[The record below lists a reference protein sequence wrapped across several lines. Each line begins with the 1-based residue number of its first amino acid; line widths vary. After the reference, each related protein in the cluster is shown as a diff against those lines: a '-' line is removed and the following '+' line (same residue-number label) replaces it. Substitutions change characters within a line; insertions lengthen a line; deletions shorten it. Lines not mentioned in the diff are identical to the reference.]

1 MLNKNRFLY
10 SFLFSC
16 IKGIIYKN
24 DENLETSFHLNFARL
39 PLGWNLR
46 YSCKYYIAKRLVKLL
61 FTNLPFVRIIWKILN
76 KMTRFP
82 TTKTCIVGNE
92 AFTEMRLSTKWTF
105 SSNFWRVLKSILL
118 GGVKGGFSFPGL
130 VELHCLASILFQRCF
145 HFSTFL
151 NVFFY
156 SFSKYN
162 QILVVLNSRSSQ
174 TLSNFEIQPF
184 AKLPTNFDELV

>member
-16 IKGIIYKN
+16 IKVIIYKN
-24 DENLETSFHLNFARL
+24 DENLETLFHLNFARL
-39 PLGWNLR
+39 PLGWNIR
-46 YSCKYYIAKRLVKLL
+46 YSCKYYITKRLAKLL
-61 FTNLPFVRIIWKILN
+61 FTNLPFVRIIWTILN

-82 TTKTCIVGNE
+82 TTKTCTVGNE
-92 AFTEMRLSTKWTF
+92 AFAEIRLSIMWTF
-105 SSNFWRVLKSILL
+105 SSSFWWVLKSIFL

-130 VELHCLASILFQRCF
+130 VKLHCLASIMFQCCF
-145 HFSTFL
+145 HFITFL

-184 AKLPTNFDELV
+184 AKLPINFYELV

>member
-16 IKGIIYKN
+16 IKAIIYKN
-24 DENLETSFHLNFARL
+24 DKNLETSFHLNFARL

-46 YSCKYYIAKRLVKLL
+46 YLCKYYIAKCLAKLL

-82 TTKTCIVGNE
+82 TMKTCTVGNE
-92 AFTEMRLSTKWTF
+92 AFPKMRLSTMWTF
-105 SSNFWRVLKSILL
+105 SSSFWQVLKNILL
-118 GGVKGGFSFPGL
+118 GGVKGGFSFLGL
-130 VELHCLASILFQRCF
+130 VKLCCLASIMFQCSF

-151 NVFFY
+151 NVFSY
-156 SFSKYN
+156 GFSKYN
-162 QILVVLNSRSSQ
+162 
-174 TLSNFEIQPF
+174 
-184 AKLPTNFDELV
+184 